1 MVDDS
6 ADLRNLISMLIDT
19 QSDGWKVV
27 AQAEDGLSA
36 IEATT
41 RTSPDLVLL
50 DVAMPVLDG
59 LQALPRIKD
68 VAPNAVVVML
78 SAYPFAIGGQSALDA
93 GAHAYLEKENLVTTL
108 VPRLEGIMAAHLW
121 RARRGSQAVPSAGRR
136 RCRTLRGCGV
146 IGLPSFW

>member
-1 MVDDS
+1 MADDS
-6 ADLRNLISMLIDT
+6 ADLRDLIAMLIDT

-27 AQAEDGLSA
+27 AQAEEGLQA
-36 IEATT
+36 IEAAT

-59 LQALPRIKD
+59 LQALPRIRD
-68 VAPNAVVVML
+68 VAPDAVVVML

-108 VPRLEGIMAAHLW
+108 VPRLEGILAD
-121 RARRGSQAVPSAGRR
+121 
-136 RCRTLRGCGV
+136 LRP
-146 IGLPSFW
+146 LP